1 VLIVALVRDEAPATC
16 NIKKAIEQEDM
27 LVDGA
32 ALIASNYLLSY
43 PNIHHRIGDILQ
55 HVPSQLCSHMFV
67 VDTPVVLGLF
77 FGYCDVWYVVVIEK
91 HIQCEYLTYATIG
104 ITTRLTLPNK
114 RHHWHLHIIY

>member
-1 VLIVALVRDEAPATC
+1 MLIVALVRDEAPATC

-77 FGYCDVWYVVVIEK
+77 FGYLD
-91 HIQCEYLTYATIG
+91 L
-104 ITTRLTLPNK
+104 
-114 RHHWHLHIIY
+114 